1 MDLYLAAPADPHF
14 QRRLKEVSGQWTVA
28 DWSPDETRVVAEEYI
43 SNNESYIYIIDISTG
58 QTTSITPR
66 RADPKA
72 EPVFAGVAKW
82 SKDGKAIYYLT
93 DRGSEFRRLA
103 RHDLVTGAD
112 AVLSGS
118 IPWDIE
124 DYDLSDDGTLIAAVA
139 NEDGSDVL
147 HVIRAATGVEFSG
160 ASGLPAGQISGL
172 KFRRGSHELGFTR
185 SSAQESADAYSF
197 SLGEGVDAPSA
208 PHRSL
213 SSPAL
218 DRE

>member
-1 MDLYLAAPADPHF
+1 M
-14 QRRLKEVSGQWTVA
+14 K
-28 DWSPDETRVVAEEYI
+28 
-43 SNNESYIYIIDISTG
+43 SYIHIIDISTG

-66 RADPKA
+66 RADSKA

-93 DRGSEFRRLA
+93 DKGSEFRRLA

-147 HVIRAATGVEFSG
+147 HVISAATGVDFTEHR
-160 ASGLPAGQISGL
+160 LPAGQISGL
-172 KFRRGSHELGFTR
+172 KFRKGSHELGFTR

-197 SLGEGVDAPSA
+197 DLDEAMKLLLLLLTGAFLPGAGPRA
-208 PHRSL
+208 RPAGWTPWRSR
-213 SSPAL
+213 S
-218 DRE
+218 RH